1 MATRM
6 VVWRYMQMPCGSA
19 QEMSERQQRP
29 PGRSSGCYSGAYS
42 IPSPSVSGVMS
53 EIIRVLLADDHP
65 VVRRGLKATIEE
77 DETLRVIA
85 EAGDGNDA
93 LRQIEEL
100 KPHVAILDID
110 MPGLNGLGVARELS
124 QRAIPTRVIFMTF
137 HADEDLMRAAM
148 DVGGKGYLL
157 KGSET
162 EEVCAAIHAVHA
174 GRTYIGSTM
183 AAVLL
188 NQKQESAGSPS
199 LNLTVLTVTE
209 KKVLRLIADGLS
221 SKEIGDE
228 LGIHYR
234 TVENHRTNMC
244 RKLEIEG
251 ANALARFALQHR
263 AALHERL
270 F

>member
-1 MATRM
+1 
-6 VVWRYMQMPCGSA
+6 
-19 QEMSERQQRP
+19 MSDV
-29 PGRSSGCYSGAYS
+29 
-42 IPSPSVSGVMS
+42 ID
-53 EIIRVLLADDHP
+53 VLLADDHP

-77 DETLRVIA
+77 DKGLRVVA
-85 EAGDGNDA
+85 QAADGNDA
-93 LRQIEEL
+93 LQQIIAL
-100 KPHVAILDID
+100 RPAVAVLDID
-110 MPGLNGLGVARELS
+110 MPGMNGLAVAREVTV
-124 QRAIPTRVIFMTF
+124 QNIDTRIIFMTF

-148 DVGGKGYLL
+148 DAGGKGYLL

-162 EEVCAAIHAVHA
+162 EEVCAAIHAVAA

-188 NQKQESAGSPS
+188 KQKTDTTGSGK
-199 LNLTVLTVTE
+199 LDITVLTPSE
-209 KKVLRLIADGLS
+209 KKILRLIADGLS

-228 LGIHYR
+228 LSIHYR

-244 RKLEIEG
+244 RKLNIEG

-270 F
+270 H

>member
-1 MATRM
+1 MN
-6 VVWRYMQMPCGSA
+6 P
-19 QEMSERQQRP
+19 
-29 PGRSSGCYSGAYS
+29 
-42 IPSPSVSGVMS
+42 IP
-53 EIIRVLLADDHP
+53 VLLADDHP
-65 VVRRGLKATIEE
+65 VVRRGLKATIE
-77 DETLRVIA
+77 DDKDLQVVA
-85 EAGDGNDA
+85 EAADGNDA
-93 LRQIEEL
+93 LRLMEEL
-100 KPHVAILDID
+100 SPAVAILDID
-110 MPGLNGLGVARELS
+110 MPGLNGLGVAREVKQRSLS
-124 QRAIPTRVIFMTF
+124 TRIIFMTF

-162 EEVCAAIHAVHA
+162 EEVCAAIHAVNA
-174 GRTYIGSTM
+174 GRTYIGSAM

-188 NQKQESAGSPS
+188 NQKTESAGSAI
-199 LNLTVLTVTE
+199 NLKILTLTE

-270 F
+270 Y

>member
-1 MATRM
+1 
-6 VVWRYMQMPCGSA
+6 
-19 QEMSERQQRP
+19 MSD
-29 PGRSSGCYSGAYS
+29 C
-42 IPSPSVSGVMS
+42 IH
-53 EIIRVLLADDHP
+53 VLLADDHP
-65 VVRRGLKATIEE
+65 VVRRGLKATIED
-77 DETLRVIA
+77 DEHLKVIA
-85 EAGDGNDA
+85 EAADGNDA
-93 LRQIEEL
+93 LRLMEEL
-100 KPHVAILDID
+100 SPAVAILDID
-110 MPGLNGLGVARELS
+110 MPGLNGLGVAREVT
-124 QRAIPTRVIFMTF
+124 QRALKTKIIFMTF

-188 NQKQESAGSPS
+188 NQKSETPGAGS
-199 LNLTVLTVTE
+199 LNLKLLTQTE

-270 F
+270 Y

>member
-1 MATRM
+1 
-6 VVWRYMQMPCGSA
+6 
-19 QEMSERQQRP
+19 
-29 PGRSSGCYSGAYS
+29 
-42 IPSPSVSGVMS
+42 MS
-53 EIIRVLLADDHP
+53 EIIRVLVADDHP

-77 DETLRVIA
+77 ETSLHVVA
-85 EAGDGNDA
+85 EAADGNQA
-93 LRQIEEL
+93 LQMISDL
-100 KPHVAILDID
+100 KPDVAILDID
-110 MPGLNGLGVARELS
+110 MPGLNGLGVAREVMAQKL
-124 QRAIPTRVIFMTF
+124 ATRIIFMTF

-162 EEVCAAIHAVHA
+162 DEVAAAVLAVQA

-188 NQKQESAGSPS
+188 KQPAESQGAGQVLDIS
-199 LNLTVLTVTE
+199 VLTPTE

-228 LGIHYR
+228 LSIHYR

-244 RKLEIEG
+244 RKLNIEG
-251 ANALARFALQHR
+251 ANALARFSLQHR

-270 F
+270 H

>member
-1 MATRM
+1 
-6 VVWRYMQMPCGSA
+6 
-19 QEMSERQQRP
+19 MSD
-29 PGRSSGCYSGAYS
+29 
-42 IPSPSVSGVMS
+42 V
-53 EIIRVLLADDHP
+53 IRVLLADDHP
-65 VVRRGLKATIEE
+65 VVRRGLKATIED
-77 DETLRVIA
+77 DEHLQVIA
-85 EAGDGNDA
+85 EAADGNDA
-93 LRQIEEL
+93 LRLIEEIR
-100 KPHVAILDID
+100 PAVAILDID
-110 MPGLNGLGVARELS
+110 MPGLNGLGVAREVT
-124 QRAIPTRVIFMTF
+124 QRSLKTRIIFMTF

-162 EEVCAAIHAVHA
+162 EEVCAAIHAVNA

-188 NQKQESAGSPS
+188 NQKAETAGSTS
-199 LNLTVLTVTE
+199 LNLKVLTLTE

-270 F
+270 Y

>member
-1 MATRM
+1 MN
-6 VVWRYMQMPCGSA
+6 P
-19 QEMSERQQRP
+19 
-29 PGRSSGCYSGAYS
+29 
-42 IPSPSVSGVMS
+42 IP
-53 EIIRVLLADDHP
+53 VLLADDHP
-65 VVRRGLKATIEE
+65 VVRRGLKATIE
-77 DETLRVIA
+77 DDQHLKVIA
-85 EAGDGNDA
+85 EAADGNDA
-93 LRQIEEL
+93 LRLMEEL
-100 KPHVAILDID
+100 SPAVAILDID
-110 MPGLNGLGVARELS
+110 MPGLNGLGVAREVV
-124 QRAIPTRVIFMTF
+124 QRSLKTRIIFMTF

-162 EEVCAAIHAVHA
+162 EEVCAAIHAVNA

-188 NQKQESAGSPS
+188 NQKAENSATP
-199 LNLTVLTVTE
+199 LNLQVLTLTE

-270 F
+270 Y